1 MFDGEVTGVVSIPGA
16 GKAVIIRHG
25 EFLTVYSKMEDVSVA
40 KGEKVKAKQSI
51 GTVMAGEDGDRSEL
65 HFEVWKGASILNPQS
80 WLKGR

>member
-1 MFDGEVTGVVSIPGA
+1 
-16 GKAVIIRHG
+16 
-25 EFLTVYSKMEDVSVA
+25 MEDVSVA
-40 KGEKVKAKQSI
+40 KGEKVKAKQAI